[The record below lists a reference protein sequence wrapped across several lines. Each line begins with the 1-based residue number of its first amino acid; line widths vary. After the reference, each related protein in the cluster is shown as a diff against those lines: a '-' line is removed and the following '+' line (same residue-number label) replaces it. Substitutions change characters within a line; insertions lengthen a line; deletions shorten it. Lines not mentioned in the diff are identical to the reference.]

1 MKWIDRL
8 KAKIIHALGGLTR
21 AEAMFPAPIV
31 QVLHY
36 DIQTV
41 RTVKIVPAF
50 TRTHETEMEKMLRA
64 EIAHNIAEYVMEH
77 DAVVYERQEEENTK
91 SLLTAS
97 REAVVHRRAWRS
109 ASALRWRRPS
119 TTTLRRS

>member
-21 AEAMFPAPIV
+21 AEAMFPAPIA
-31 QVLHY
+31 QVLHHY

-50 TRTHETEMEKMLRA
+50 TRTHEAEMEKMLRA

-77 DAVVYERQEEENTK
+77 DAVVYERQEEENND
-91 SLLTAS
+91 LRL
-97 REAVVHRRAWRS
+97 S
-109 ASALRWRRPS
+109 ATFRFLQPHEGEWKI
-119 TTTLRRS
+119 

>member
-1 MKWIDRL
+1 MKWLDRL

-41 RTVKIVPAF
+41 RMVKNVPALA
-50 TRTHETEMEKMLRA
+50 RTHEAEMEKMLRA
-64 EIAHNIAEYVMEH
+64 EIAHNIAEYVVEH
-77 DAVVYERQEEENTK
+77 DAVVYERQEEEN
-91 SLLTAS
+91 SDLQF
-97 REAVVHRRAWRS
+97 S
-109 ASALRWRRPS
+109 ATFRFIQPHEGEWKI
-119 TTTLRRS
+119 

>member
-21 AEAMFPAPIV
+21 AEATFPAPIA

-41 RTVKIVPAF
+41 RMVKIVPAF
-50 TRTHETEMEKMLRA
+50 TRTHEAEIEKMLRA

-77 DAVVYERQEEENTK
+77 DAVVYERQEKNND
-91 SLLTAS
+91 LQL
-97 REAVVHRRAWRS
+97 S
-109 ASALRWRRPS
+109 ATFRFLRPHEGEWKI
-119 TTTLRRS
+119 

>member
-1 MKWIDRL
+1 MKWFDRL

-21 AEAMFPAPIV
+21 AEVMFPAPVV

-36 DIQTV
+36 DIETV

-50 TRTHETEMEKMLRA
+50 ARTHEAEIEKMLRA

-77 DAVVYERQEEENTK
+77 DAVVYERQEEENND
-91 SLLTAS
+91 LQL
-97 REAVVHRRAWRS
+97 S
-109 ASALRWRRPS
+109 ATFRFLRPHEGEWKI
-119 TTTLRRS
+119 

>member
-1 MKWIDRL
+1 MKWLDRL

-21 AEAMFPAPIV
+21 AEAMFPAPAV

-50 TRTHETEMEKMLRA
+50 ARTHGAEMLRA
-64 EIAHNIAEYVMEH
+64 EIAHNIAAYVMEH
-77 DAVVYERQEEENTK
+77 DAVVYERQEEENND
-91 SLLTAS
+91 LQL
-97 REAVVHRRAWRS
+97 S
-109 ASALRWRRPS
+109 ATFRFLQPHEGEWKI
-119 TTTLRRS
+119 

>member
-1 MKWIDRL
+1 MKWLDRL

-21 AEAMFPAPIV
+21 AEAMFPAPIA

-50 TRTHETEMEKMLRA
+50 ARTHEAEMEKMLRA
-64 EIAHNIAEYVMEH
+64 EIVQNIAEYVMER
-77 DAVVYERQEEENTK
+77 DAVVYKREEENNELRISATFRF
-91 SLLTAS
+91 LQPYGGEM
-97 REAVVHRRAWRS
+97 EA
-109 ASALRWRRPS
+109 
-119 TTTLRRS
+119 

>member
-21 AEAMFPAPIV
+21 AEAMFPAPIA
-31 QVLHY
+31 QVLHC

-50 TRTHETEMEKMLRA
+50 TRMHEAEMEKMLRA

-77 DAVVYERQEEENTK
+77 DAVVYERQEEENND
-91 SLLTAS
+91 LQL
-97 REAVVHRRAWRS
+97 S
-109 ASALRWRRPS
+109 ATVRFLQPHEGEWKI
-119 TTTLRRS
+119 

>member
-21 AEAMFPAPIV
+21 AEAMFPAPVV
-31 QVLHY
+31 QIRHY

-50 TRTHETEMEKMLRA
+50 ARTHEAEMEKMLRA
-64 EIAHNIAEYVMEH
+64 EIAQNIAEYVMER
-77 DAVVYERQEEENTK
+77 DAVVYKREKENNELRISATFRF
-91 SLLTAS
+91 LQPYGGE
-97 REAVVHRRAWRS
+97 REA
-109 ASALRWRRPS
+109 
-119 TTTLRRS
+119 

>member
-21 AEAMFPAPIV
+21 AEATFPAPIV
-31 QVLHY
+31 QVLRY

-50 TRTHETEMEKMLRA
+50 ARTHEAEMEKMLRV
-64 EIAHNIAEYVMEH
+64 ETAHNIAEYVMEN
-77 DAVVYERQEEENTK
+77 DAVVYERQEEENND
-91 SLLTAS
+91 L
-97 REAVVHRRAWRS
+97 WIS
-109 ASALRWRRPS
+109 ATCRFLQPNGGEWKI
-119 TTTLRRS
+119 

>member
-21 AEAMFPAPIV
+21 AEAMFPAPVV
-31 QVLHY
+31 QIRHY

-50 TRTHETEMEKMLRA
+50 SRTHEAEMEKMLRQ

-77 DAVVYERQEEENTK
+77 DAVVYERQDQENNDLQISATFRF
-91 SLLTAS
+91 LQPYEGE
-97 REAVVHRRAWRS
+97 REA
-109 ASALRWRRPS
+109 
-119 TTTLRRS
+119 

>member
-1 MKWIDRL
+1 MKWFDRL

-36 DIQTV
+36 DVQTV

-50 TRTHETEMEKMLRA
+50 SRTHEAEMAKMLRA
-64 EIAHNIAEYVMEH
+64 EVGHNIAEYVVEH
-77 DAVVYERQEEENTK
+77 DAVVYERQEKENND
-91 SLLTAS
+91 LQI
-97 REAVVHRRAWRS
+97 S
-109 ASALRWRRPS
+109 ATFRFLQPYEGEWKI
-119 TTTLRRS
+119 

>member
-1 MKWIDRL
+1 MKWIARL

-64 EIAHNIAEYVMEH
+64 EIAHTIAEYVMEH
-77 DAVVYERQEEENTK
+77 DAVVNERQEQEN
-91 SLLTAS
+91 SDLQI
-97 REAVVHRRAWRS
+97 S
-109 ASALRWRRPS
+109 ATFRFLQPHEGEWKI
-119 TTTLRRS
+119 

>member
-21 AEAMFPAPIV
+21 AEATFPAPIA

-50 TRTHETEMEKMLRA
+50 T
-64 EIAHNIAEYVMEH
+64 
-77 DAVVYERQEEENTK
+77 
-91 SLLTAS
+91 S
-97 REAVVHRRAWRS
+97 
-109 ASALRWRRPS
+109 RRPS
-119 TTTLRRS
+119 GSFSRMRGSGRYEKLRTNRHRRRNLR

>member
-21 AEAMFPAPIV
+21 AEAMFPAPVV
-31 QVLHY
+31 QIRHY

-50 TRTHETEMEKMLRA
+50 SRTHEAEMEKMLRQ
-64 EIAHNIAEYVMEH
+64 E
-77 DAVVYERQEEENTK
+77 DAVVYERQEQENNDLQISATFRF
-91 SLLTAS
+91 LQPYEGE
-97 REAVVHRRAWRS
+97 REA
-109 ASALRWRRPS
+109 
-119 TTTLRRS
+119 

>member
-21 AEAMFPAPIV
+21 AEAMFPAPIA

-50 TRTHETEMEKMLRA
+50 TRTHEAEMEKMLRA
-64 EIAHNIAEYVMEH
+64 ETAHNIAEYVMEH
-77 DAVVYERQEEENTK
+77 DAVVYERQEKESND
-91 SLLTAS
+91 LQI
-97 REAVVHRRAWRS
+97 S
-109 ASALRWRRPS
+109 ATFRFLQPHVGEWMI
-119 TTTLRRS
+119 

>member
-21 AEAMFPAPIV
+21 TEAMFPAPIV
-31 QVLHY
+31 QALHY

-41 RTVKIVPAF
+41 RTVKTVPAF
-50 TRTHETEMEKMLRA
+50 TRTHEAEMEKMLRA

-77 DAVVYERQEEENTK
+77 DVVVYKREEENNE
-91 SLLTAS
+91 L
-97 REAVVHRRAWRS
+97 RIS
-109 ASALRWRRPS
+109 ATFRFLQPYGGERGA
-119 TTTLRRS
+119 

>member
-21 AEAMFPAPIV
+21 AEATFPVPIA

-50 TRTHETEMEKMLRA
+50 TRTHEAEMEKMLRA

-77 DAVVYERQEEENTK
+77 DAVVYERQEEENND
-91 SLLTAS
+91 LRL
-97 REAVVHRRAWRS
+97 S
-109 ASALRWRRPS
+109 ATFRFLQPHEGEWKI
-119 TTTLRRS
+119 